1 MNKKISLVVS
11 VYNEEGALQDF
22 YNEAVKVCESLLT
35 WDYEIVFVNDGSTDK
50 SLSLL
55 EGFASVNSNIK
66 VIDFSRNFGHE
77 AAMIAGIDYATGD
90 AIVCM
95 DADLQHPPKIIPQ
108 IIEKI
113 ENGFDV
119 VSMIRTKNDDVGL
132 VKKITSRAFYGVLN
146 MMSKSKFEPNSSD
159 FFAISRKVADVLR
172 NDYRE
177 KVRYLRGFVQNVGF
191 KKTTLEFEAGKRVAG
206 ESKYSISKLVK
217 FSVNA
222 ICSFSDLPLKLGI
235 YTGSFVGFAGLIL
248 MLYSIINKFISDAPS
263 GYTTIVVALCFLF
276 AVLLFVVGI
285 IGQYISILF
294 FEIKDRPIYIVNK
307 VINEEEKND
316 K

>member
-1 MNKKISLVVS
+1 MSKKLSLVVS
-11 VYNEEGALQDF
+11 VYNEENALQRF
-22 YNEAVKVCESLLT
+22 YDEAVKVAEALLS
-35 WDYEIVFVNDGSTDK
+35 WSYEIIFVNDGSTDG
-50 SLSLL
+50 SLSIL
-55 EGFASVNSNIK
+55 EKLAGENVN
-66 VIDFSRNFGHE
+66 VRVVDFSRNFGHE

-95 DADLQHPPKIIPQ
+95 DADLQHPPKAIPE
-108 IIEKI
+108 IIEKM
-113 ENGFDV
+113 ESGYDV
-119 VSMIRTKNDDVGL
+119 VSMIRTKNDGAGII
-132 VKKITSRAFYGVLN
+132 KKITSKAFYGVLN
-146 MMSKSKFEPNSSD
+146 MMSKSKFEPDSSD
-159 FFAISRKVADVLR
+159 FFAISKKVADVLR

-191 KKTTLEFEAGKRVAG
+191 NKTTLEFEAGKRVAG

-235 YTGSFVGFAGLIL
+235 YTGSFVGVAGLIL
-248 MLYSIINKFISDAPS
+248 MLYSIINKFINDAPS

-307 VINEEEKND
+307 VLNEEEK

>member
-1 MNKKISLVVS
+1 MSKKISLVVS
-11 VYNEEGALQDF
+11 VYNEEKALQRF
-22 YNEAVKVCESLLT
+22 YDEAVKVAESLLS
-35 WDYEIVFVNDGSTDK
+35 WSYEIIFVNDGSTDG
-50 SLSLL
+50 SLSIL
-55 EGFASVNSNIK
+55 EKLAGENVN
-66 VIDFSRNFGHE
+66 VRVVDFSRNFGHE

-95 DADLQHPPKIIPQ
+95 DADLQHPPRAIPE
-108 IIEKI
+108 IIEKM
-113 ENGFDV
+113 ESGYDV
-119 VSMIRTKNDDVGL
+119 VSMIRTKNDGAGII
-132 VKKITSRAFYGVLN
+132 KKITSKAFYGVLN
-146 MMSKSKFEPNSSD
+146 MMSKSKFEPDSSD
-159 FFAISRKVADVLR
+159 FFAISKKVADVLR

-191 KKTTLEFEAGKRVAG
+191 NKTTLEFEAGKRVAG
-206 ESKYSISKLVK
+206 ESKYSISKLIK

-235 YTGSFVGFAGLIL
+235 YTGSFVGVAGLIL
-248 MLYSIINKFISDAPS
+248 MLYSIINKFINDAPS

-307 VINEEEKND
+307 VLNEEEK

>member
-1 MNKKISLVVS
+1 MSKKLSLVVS
-11 VYNEEGALQDF
+11 VYNEEKALQRF
-22 YNEAVKVCESLLT
+22 YDEAVKVAEALLS
-35 WDYEIVFVNDGSTDK
+35 WSYEIIFVNDGSTDG
-50 SLSLL
+50 SLSIL
-55 EGFASVNSNIK
+55 EKLAGENVN
-66 VIDFSRNFGHE
+66 VRVVDFSRNFGHE

-95 DADLQHPPKIIPQ
+95 DADLQHPPKAIPE
-108 IIEKI
+108 IIEKM
-113 ENGFDV
+113 ESGYDV
-119 VSMIRTKNDDVGL
+119 VSMIRTKNDGAGII
-132 VKKITSRAFYGVLN
+132 KKITSKAFYGVLN
-146 MMSKSKFEPNSSD
+146 MMSKSKFEPDSSD
-159 FFAISRKVADVLR
+159 FFAISKKVADVLR

-191 KKTTLEFEAGKRVAG
+191 NKTTLEFEAGKRVAG
-206 ESKYSISKLVK
+206 ESKYSISKLIK

-235 YTGSFVGFAGLIL
+235 YTGSFVGVAGLIL
-248 MLYSIINKFISDAPS
+248 MLYSIINKFINDAPS

-307 VINEEEKND
+307 VINEKEK

>member
-1 MNKKISLVVS
+1 MSKKLSLVVS
-11 VYNEEGALQDF
+11 VYNEEKALQRF
-22 YNEAVKVCESLLT
+22 YDEAVKVAEALLS
-35 WDYEIVFVNDGSTDK
+35 WSYEIIFVNDGSTDG
-50 SLSLL
+50 SLSIL
-55 EGFASVNSNIK
+55 EKLAGENVN
-66 VIDFSRNFGHE
+66 VRVVDFSRNFGHE

-95 DADLQHPPKIIPQ
+95 DADLQHPPKAIPE
-108 IIEKI
+108 IIEKM
-113 ENGFDV
+113 ESGYDV
-119 VSMIRTKNDDVGL
+119 VSMIRTKNDGAGII
-132 VKKITSRAFYGVLN
+132 KKITSKAFYGVLN
-146 MMSKSKFEPNSSD
+146 MMSKSKFEPDSSD
-159 FFAISRKVADVLR
+159 FFAISKKVADVLR

-191 KKTTLEFEAGKRVAG
+191 NKTTLEFEAGKRVAG
-206 ESKYSISKLVK
+206 ESKYSISKLIK

-235 YTGSFVGFAGLIL
+235 YTGSFVGVAGLIL
-248 MLYSIINKFISDAPS
+248 MLYSIINKFINDAPS

-307 VINEEEKND
+307 VLNEEEK

>member
-1 MNKKISLVVS
+1 MSKKISLVVS
-11 VYNEEGALQDF
+11 VYNEEKALQRF
-22 YNEAVKVCESLLT
+22 YDEAVKVAESLLS
-35 WDYEIVFVNDGSTDK
+35 WSYEIIFVNDGSTDG
-50 SLSLL
+50 SLSIL
-55 EGFASVNSNIK
+55 EKLAGENVN
-66 VIDFSRNFGHE
+66 VRVVDFSRNFGHE

-95 DADLQHPPKIIPQ
+95 DADLQHPPKAIPE
-108 IIEKI
+108 IIEKM
-113 ENGFDV
+113 ENGYDV
-119 VSMIRTKNDDVGL
+119 VSMIRTKNDGAGII
-132 VKKITSRAFYGVLN
+132 KKITSKAFYGVLN
-146 MMSKSKFEPNSSD
+146 MMSKSKFEPDSSD
-159 FFAISRKVADVLR
+159 FFAISKKVADVLR

-191 KKTTLEFEAGKRVAG
+191 NKTTLEFEAGKRVAG

-235 YTGSFVGFAGLIL
+235 YTGSFVGVAGLIL
-248 MLYSIINKFISDAPS
+248 MLYSIINKFINDAPS

-307 VINEEEKND
+307 VINEKEK

>member
-248 MLYSIINKFISDAPS
+248 MLYSIINKFINDAPS

-294 FEIKDRPIYIVNK
+294 FEIKDRPIYIVNR
-307 VINEEEKND
+307 VINEEEK

>member
-1 MNKKISLVVS
+1 MSKKISLVVS
-11 VYNEEGALQDF
+11 VYNEENALQRF
-22 YNEAVKVCESLLT
+22 YDEAVKVAESLLS
-35 WDYEIVFVNDGSTDK
+35 WSYEIIFVNDGSTDG
-50 SLSLL
+50 SLSIL
-55 EGFASVNSNIK
+55 EKLAGENVN
-66 VIDFSRNFGHE
+66 VRVVDFSRNFGHE

-95 DADLQHPPKIIPQ
+95 DADLQHPPKAIPE
-108 IIEKI
+108 IIEKM
-113 ENGFDV
+113 ENGYDV
-119 VSMIRTKNDDVGL
+119 VSMIRTKNDGAGII
-132 VKKITSRAFYGVLN
+132 KKITSKAFYGVLN
-146 MMSKSKFEPNSSD
+146 MMSKSKFEPDSSD
-159 FFAISRKVADVLR
+159 FFAISKKVADVLR

-191 KKTTLEFEAGKRVAG
+191 NKTTLEFEAGKRVAG
-206 ESKYSISKLVK
+206 ESKYSISKLIK

-235 YTGSFVGFAGLIL
+235 YTGSFVGVAGLIL
-248 MLYSIINKFISDAPS
+248 MLYSIINKFINDAPS

-307 VINEEEKND
+307 VLNEEEK

>member
-1 MNKKISLVVS
+1 MSKKLSLVVS
-11 VYNEEGALQDF
+11 VYNEEKALQRF
-22 YNEAVKVCESLLT
+22 YDESVKVAEALLS
-35 WDYEIVFVNDGSTDK
+35 WSYEIIFVNDGSTDG
-50 SLSLL
+50 SLSIL
-55 EGFASVNSNIK
+55 EKLAGENVN
-66 VIDFSRNFGHE
+66 VRVVDFSRNFGHE

-95 DADLQHPPKIIPQ
+95 DADLQHPPKAIPE
-108 IIEKI
+108 IVEKM
-113 ENGFDV
+113 EGGYDV
-119 VSMIRTKNDDVGL
+119 VSMIRTKNDGAGII
-132 VKKITSRAFYGVLN
+132 KKITSKAFYGVLN
-146 MMSKSKFEPNSSD
+146 MMSKSKFEPDSSD
-159 FFAISRKVADVLR
+159 FFAISKKVADVLR

-191 KKTTLEFEAGKRVAG
+191 NKTTLEFEAGKRVAG
-206 ESKYSISKLVK
+206 ESKYSISKLIK

-235 YTGSFVGFAGLIL
+235 YTGSFVGVAGLIL
-248 MLYSIINKFISDAPS
+248 MLYSIINKFINDAPS

-307 VINEEEKND
+307 VLNEEEK

>member
-1 MNKKISLVVS
+1 MSKKISLVVS
-11 VYNEEGALQDF
+11 VYNEEKALQRF
-22 YNEAVKVCESLLT
+22 YDEAVKVAESLLS
-35 WDYEIVFVNDGSTDK
+35 WSYEIIFVNDGSTDG
-50 SLSLL
+50 SLSIL
-55 EGFASVNSNIK
+55 EKLAGENVN
-66 VIDFSRNFGHE
+66 VRVVDFSRNFGHE

-95 DADLQHPPKIIPQ
+95 DADLQHPPKAIPE
-108 IIEKI
+108 IIEKM
-113 ENGFDV
+113 ESGYDV
-119 VSMIRTKNDDVGL
+119 VSMIRTKNDGAGII
-132 VKKITSRAFYGVLN
+132 KKITSKAFYGVLN
-146 MMSKSKFEPNSSD
+146 MMSKSKFEPDSSD
-159 FFAISRKVADVLR
+159 FFAISKKVADVLR

-191 KKTTLEFEAGKRVAG
+191 NKTTLEFEAGKRVAG
-206 ESKYSISKLVK
+206 ESKYSISKLIK

-235 YTGSFVGFAGLIL
+235 YTGSFVGVAGLIL
-248 MLYSIINKFISDAPS
+248 MLYSIINKFINDAPS

-307 VINEEEKND
+307 VLNEEEK

>member
-1 MNKKISLVVS
+1 MSKKISLVVS
-11 VYNEEGALQDF
+11 VYNEEKALQRF
-22 YNEAVKVCESLLT
+22 YDEAVKVAESLLS
-35 WDYEIVFVNDGSTDK
+35 WSYEIIFVNDGSTDG
-50 SLSLL
+50 SLSIL
-55 EGFASVNSNIK
+55 EKLAGENVN
-66 VIDFSRNFGHE
+66 VRVVDFSRNFGHE

-95 DADLQHPPKIIPQ
+95 DADLQHPPKAIPE
-108 IIEKI
+108 IIEKM
-113 ENGFDV
+113 ENGYDV
-119 VSMIRTKNDDVGL
+119 VSMIRTKNDGAGII
-132 VKKITSRAFYGVLN
+132 KKITSKAFYGVLN
-146 MMSKSKFEPNSSD
+146 MMSKSKFEPDSSD
-159 FFAISRKVADVLR
+159 FFAISKKVADVLR

-191 KKTTLEFEAGKRVAG
+191 NKTTLEFEAGKRVAG

-235 YTGSFVGFAGLIL
+235 YTGSFVGVAGLIL
-248 MLYSIINKFISDAPS
+248 MLYSIINKFINDAPS

-307 VINEEEKND
+307 VLNEEEK

>member
-1 MNKKISLVVS
+1 MSKKLSLVVS
-11 VYNEEGALQDF
+11 VYNEENALQRF
-22 YNEAVKVCESLLT
+22 YDEAVKVAEALLS
-35 WDYEIVFVNDGSTDK
+35 WSYEIIFVNDGSTDG
-50 SLSLL
+50 SLSIL
-55 EGFASVNSNIK
+55 EKLAGENVN
-66 VIDFSRNFGHE
+66 VRVVDFSRNFGHE

-95 DADLQHPPKIIPQ
+95 DADLQHPPKAIPE
-108 IIEKI
+108 IIEKM
-113 ENGFDV
+113 ENGYDV
-119 VSMIRTKNDDVGL
+119 VSMIRTKNDGAGII
-132 VKKITSRAFYGVLN
+132 KKITSKAFYGVLN
-146 MMSKSKFEPNSSD
+146 MMSKSKFEPDSSD
-159 FFAISRKVADVLR
+159 FFAISKKVADVLR

-191 KKTTLEFEAGKRVAG
+191 NKTTLEFEAGKRVAG
-206 ESKYSISKLVK
+206 ESKYSISKLIK

-235 YTGSFVGFAGLIL
+235 YTGSFVGVAGLIL
-248 MLYSIINKFISDAPS
+248 MLYSIINKFINDAPS

-307 VINEEEKND
+307 VINEKEK

>member
-1 MNKKISLVVS
+1 MSKKLSLVVS
-11 VYNEEGALQDF
+11 VYNEENALQRF
-22 YNEAVKVCESLLT
+22 YDEAVKVAEALLS
-35 WDYEIVFVNDGSTDK
+35 WSYEIIFVNDGSTDG
-50 SLSLL
+50 SLSIL
-55 EGFASVNSNIK
+55 EKLAGENVN
-66 VIDFSRNFGHE
+66 VRVVDFSRNFGHE

-95 DADLQHPPKIIPQ
+95 DADLQHPPKAIPE
-108 IIEKI
+108 IIEKM
-113 ENGFDV
+113 ESGYDV
-119 VSMIRTKNDDVGL
+119 VSMIRTKNDGAGII
-132 VKKITSRAFYGVLN
+132 KKITSKAFYGVLN
-146 MMSKSKFEPNSSD
+146 MMSKSKFEPDSSD
-159 FFAISRKVADVLR
+159 FFAISKKVADVLR

-191 KKTTLEFEAGKRVAG
+191 NKTTLEFEAGKRVAG
-206 ESKYSISKLVK
+206 ESKYSISKLIK

-235 YTGSFVGFAGLIL
+235 YTGSFVGVAGLIL
-248 MLYSIINKFISDAPS
+248 MLYSIINKFINDAPS

-307 VINEEEKND
+307 VINEKEK

>member
-1 MNKKISLVVS
+1 MSKKISLVVS
-11 VYNEEGALQDF
+11 VYNEEKALQRF
-22 YNEAVKVCESLLT
+22 YDEAVKVAEALLS
-35 WDYEIVFVNDGSTDK
+35 WSYEIIFVNDGSTDG
-50 SLSLL
+50 SLSIL
-55 EGFASVNSNIK
+55 EKLAGENVN
-66 VIDFSRNFGHE
+66 VRVVDFSRNFGHE

-95 DADLQHPPKIIPQ
+95 DADLQHPPKAIPE
-108 IIEKI
+108 IIEKM
-113 ENGFDV
+113 ENGYDV
-119 VSMIRTKNDDVGL
+119 VSMIRTKNDGAGII
-132 VKKITSRAFYGVLN
+132 KKITSKAFYGVLN
-146 MMSKSKFEPNSSD
+146 MMSKSKFEPDSSD
-159 FFAISRKVADVLR
+159 FFAISKKVADVLR

-191 KKTTLEFEAGKRVAG
+191 NKTTLEFEAGKRVAG

-235 YTGSFVGFAGLIL
+235 YTGSFVGVAGLIL
-248 MLYSIINKFISDAPS
+248 MLYSIINKFINDAPS

-307 VINEEEKND
+307 VINEKEK

>member
-1 MNKKISLVVS
+1 MSKKISLVVS
-11 VYNEEGALQDF
+11 VYNEEKALQRF
-22 YNEAVKVCESLLT
+22 YDEAVKVAESLLS
-35 WDYEIVFVNDGSTDK
+35 WSYEIIFVNDGSTDG
-50 SLSLL
+50 SLSIL
-55 EGFASVNSNIK
+55 EKLAGENVN
-66 VIDFSRNFGHE
+66 VRVVDFSRNFGHE

-95 DADLQHPPKIIPQ
+95 DADLQHPPKAIPE
-108 IIEKI
+108 IIEKM
-113 ENGFDV
+113 ESGYDV
-119 VSMIRTKNDDVGL
+119 VSMIRTKNDGAGII
-132 VKKITSRAFYGVLN
+132 KKITSKAFYGVLN
-146 MMSKSKFEPNSSD
+146 MMSKSKFEPDSSD
-159 FFAISRKVADVLR
+159 FFAISKKVADVLR

-191 KKTTLEFEAGKRVAG
+191 NKTTLEFEAGKRVAG
-206 ESKYSISKLVK
+206 ESKYSISKLIK

-235 YTGSFVGFAGLIL
+235 YTGSFVGVAGLIL
-248 MLYSIINKFISDAPS
+248 MLYSIINKFINDAPS

-307 VINEEEKND
+307 VINEKEK

>member
-1 MNKKISLVVS
+1 MSKKLSLVVS
-11 VYNEEGALQDF
+11 VYNEEKALQRF
-22 YNEAVKVCESLLT
+22 YDESVKVAESLLS
-35 WDYEIVFVNDGSTDK
+35 WSYEIIFVNDGSTDG
-50 SLSLL
+50 SLSIL
-55 EGFASVNSNIK
+55 EKLAGENVN
-66 VIDFSRNFGHE
+66 VRVVDFSRNFGHE

-95 DADLQHPPKIIPQ
+95 DADLQHPPKAIPE
-108 IIEKI
+108 IVEKM
-113 ENGFDV
+113 EGGYDV
-119 VSMIRTKNDDVGL
+119 VSMIRTKNDGAGII
-132 VKKITSRAFYGVLN
+132 KKITSKAFYGVLN
-146 MMSKSKFEPNSSD
+146 MMSKSKFEPDSSD
-159 FFAISRKVADVLR
+159 FFAISKKVADVLR

-191 KKTTLEFEAGKRVAG
+191 NKTTLEFEAGKRVAG
-206 ESKYSISKLVK
+206 ESKYSISKLIK

-235 YTGSFVGFAGLIL
+235 YTGSFVGVAGLIL
-248 MLYSIINKFISDAPS
+248 MLYSIINKFINDAPS

-307 VINEEEKND
+307 VLNEEEK